1 MSKSKKS
8 ACCERTYGLSGNDF
22 RVTTFSK
29 SYLIVKKNYYAEFE
43 IDKTILTVPDGW
55 TDPNYRK
62 ASILKIQ

>member
-1 MSKSKKS
+1 MKGLTDFLVTIL
-8 ACCERTYGLSGNDF
+8 ELLLFQNRTL
-22 RVTTFSK
+22 
-29 SYLIVKKNYYAEFE
+29 LLKKNYYAEFE